1 MLNEFKTFIARGNVL
16 DLAVGVIIGASFG
29 AIVKSLTD
37 DLIMPIIGAIIGSVD
52 FSNLFIPL
60 SSKVTA
66 TSLAAAREQG
76 AVFAYG
82 NFITI
87 VINFLIIAWCI
98 FLLIKA
104 VNRLMPKKEEA
115 PPSGPSEEVL
125 LLTQIRDELKTRNG
139 TGV

>member
-1 MLNEFKTFIARGNVL
+1 MLNEFKAFIARGNVL
-16 DLAVGVIIGASFG
+16 DLAVGVIIGAAFG

-98 FLLIKA
+98 FILIKA
-104 VNRLMPKKEEA
+104 VNRLMPKKEEN
-115 PPSGPSEEVL
+115 PVTGPTEEVQ
-125 LLTQIRDELKTRNG
+125 LLTQIRDELKARN
-139 TGV
+139 TAGV

>member
-16 DLAVGVIIGASFG
+16 DLAVGVIIGAAFG
-29 AIVKSLTD
+29 SIVKSLTD
-37 DLIMPIIGAIIGSVD
+37 DLIMPIIGAIIGGID
-52 FSNLFIPL
+52 FSNYFIPL

-66 TSLAAAREQG
+66 SSLAAAREQG

-87 VINFLIIAWCI
+87 VINFLIVAWCI

-104 VNRLMPKKEEA
+104 VNRAFPKKAETPA
-115 PPSGPSEEVL
+115 GPSDEVR
-125 LLTQIRDELKTRNG
+125 LLTEIRDALRNR
-139 TGV
+139 

>member
-16 DLAVGVIIGASFG
+16 DLAVGVIIGAAFG
-29 AIVKSLTD
+29 SIVKSLTD
-37 DLIMPIIGAIIGSVD
+37 DLIMPIIGAVIGGID
-52 FSNLFIPL
+52 FSNYFIPL

-104 VNRLMPKKEEA
+104 VNRAMPKKEPEA
-115 PPSGPSEEVL
+115 PTGPAEEIVL
-125 LLTQIRDELKTRNG
+125 LTEIRDALRNK
-139 TGV
+139 

>member
-1 MLNEFKTFIARGNVL
+1 MLNEFKAFIARGNVL
-16 DLAVGVIIGASFG
+16 DLAVGV
-29 AIVKSLTD
+29 
-37 DLIMPIIGAIIGSVD
+37 IIGAIIGSVD

-98 FLLIKA
+98 FMLIKA
-104 VNRLMPKKEEA
+104 VNRLMPKKEEN
-115 PPSGPSEEVL
+115 PVTGPSEEVQ
-125 LLTQIRDELKTRNG
+125 LLTQIRDELKAKNG

>member
-1 MLNEFKTFIARGNVL
+1 MLNEFKAFIARGNVL

-87 VINFLIIAWCI
+87 VINFLIVAWCI
-98 FLLIKA
+98 FMLIKA
-104 VNRLMPKKEEA
+104 VNRLMPKKEEN
-115 PPSGPSEEVL
+115 PVTGPSEEVQ
-125 LLTQIRDELKTRNG
+125 LLTQIRDELKANNVKTM
-139 TGV
+139 